1 MTGFPRGVVTDLSR
15 KKGNAMHEVF
25 ENVSPAN
32 AAEILAS
39 KAYAEQLE
47 AAIAAGA
54 SPAEAAVIA
63 TANVLLER

>member
-1 MTGFPRGVVTDLSR
+1 
-15 KKGNAMHEVF
+15 MHEVF